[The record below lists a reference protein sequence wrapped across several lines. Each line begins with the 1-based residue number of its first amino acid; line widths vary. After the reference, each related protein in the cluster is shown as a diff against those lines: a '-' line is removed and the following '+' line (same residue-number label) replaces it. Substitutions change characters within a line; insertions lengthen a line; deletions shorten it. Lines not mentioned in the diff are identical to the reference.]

1 MGRKKRSKHKTRQR
15 RRRSGK
21 QQQQSRQQQPRKRIE
36 FMDRHPF
43 TPNVPDAKSRFQQ
56 VFLGAGL
63 DYTASDI
70 RYETKPADEG
80 AQGAPNCRWM
90 SSLHLPC
97 DVHLCSHGCRT
108 KKAAENQVAS
118 LALALWTQKVKPA
131 ILRALSKQNC
141 AAPVVDDV
149 DMTQDPPIRS
159 PARRAPICDTIDL
172 TKKRILPAYWS
183 DHDDDSDGNTT
194 EDYEYS
200 DDDSD
205 WSSSSDEDDPYEEP
219 RRSTRSTESV
229 DPRTARMTAQQAELL
244 QVAQVFDRAK
254 EQMEKA
260 LELVQAVIERHQQQ
274 LIDRNA

>member
-1 MGRKKRSKHKTRQR
+1 
-15 RRRSGK
+15 
-21 QQQQSRQQQPRKRIE
+21 
-36 FMDRHPF
+36 MDRHPF

-63 DYTASDI
+63 GYTASDI

-90 SSLHLPC
+90 SYLHLPC

-118 LALALWTQKVKPA
+118 LAIALWKQKVKPA
-131 ILRALSKQNC
+131 ILRALSKQIS

-149 DMTQDPPIRS
+149 DMAQDPPIRS

-183 DHDDDSDGNTT
+183 DHDDDDSDGGNTT

-205 WSSSSDEDDPYEEP
+205 WNSSSRSSSDDDPYEEP
-219 RRSTRSTESV
+219 RRSTRSTEHPAPS
-229 DPRTARMTAQQAELL
+229 TARMSAQQAELL

-260 LELVQAVIERHQQQ
+260 LELVQAVIERHRQQ
-274 LIDRNA
+274 LRDRNA